1 LLLYIHYAAIST
13 SIQLFV
19 GLVFTSVHILVTSG
33 STLDQAI
40 MLGSLIETV
49 NCCPVTSTS
58 TLGTALTL
66 PKVVVSS
73 CPVTSTGVLRSI
85 SAFPK
90 LEDNSIPVGKAFASA
105 STTTEATAVSN
116 SCSAPAIILTFPSTR
131 IA

>member
-1 LLLYIHYAAIST
+1 VLVS
-13 SIQLFV
+13 S
-19 GLVFTSVHILVTSG
+19 VFTSVHVFVTFG
-33 STLDQAI
+33 STFDQAVI
-40 MLGSLIETV
+40 KGLFKATV

-58 TLGTALTL
+58 TPGTALTL

-73 CPVTSTGVLRSI
+73 SPIRSTGVLRSI
-85 SAFPK
+85 SVFPK

-116 SCSAPAIILTFPSTR
+116 SCSAPAIILTFPSTT